1 MYGLICGYVGIDH
14 TAEKALIKRL
24 TGTDEVAGRRCLS
37 GLQMMIKQ
45 LTVADLLAE
54 SC

>member
-1 MYGLICGYVGIDH
+1 MRGSVGIDRA
-14 TAEKALIKRL
+14 AEKALIKRL
-24 TGTDEVAGRRCLS
+24 KGSDEVAGKRCLS
-37 GLQMMIKQ
+37 GLQMLIKQ

>member
-1 MYGLICGYVGIDH
+1 MYGLIRGYVVIDCA
-14 TAEKALIKRL
+14 AEKALIKRL

-37 GLQMMIKQ
+37 GLQMLIKQ

>member
-1 MYGLICGYVGIDH
+1 MYGLICGYVGIDR

-37 GLQMMIKQ
+37 GAQVLIKQ
-45 LTVADLLAE
+45 LTGADQAADRP
-54 SC
+54 

>member
-1 MYGLICGYVGIDH
+1 MIRGSVGIDRA
-14 TAEKALIKRL
+14 AEKALIKWL

-37 GLQMMIKQ
+37 GLQMLIKQ